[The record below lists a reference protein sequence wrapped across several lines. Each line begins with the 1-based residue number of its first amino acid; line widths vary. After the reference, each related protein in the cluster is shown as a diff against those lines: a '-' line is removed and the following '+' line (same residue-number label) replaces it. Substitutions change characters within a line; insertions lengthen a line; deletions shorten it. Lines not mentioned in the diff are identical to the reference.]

1 LTPVYRRESIV
12 AAMAQ
17 KRTLQQIRLAPTS
30 PHKSEIEPAHER
42 SLMKISVNNWTALL
56 THTAFALLVNAA
68 ALSQAAP
75 QAAKDPLRAGFENP
89 PNSARP
95 RVWWHWMNG
104 NITKEGIKLDL
115 EWMHRVGIGG
125 FQNFDAALNTPKLV
139 EKRLVYM
146 TPEWKDA
153 FLFTTK
159 LAEQLGLDEAIAG
172 SPGWSESGGPWVKPA
187 QGMKKFVWTETVVQ
201 GGQPFTGALAKPPTV
216 SGPYQ
221 NIPVFDFVGMLSG
234 QKPVPIPEFYADSA
248 AIAYRLP
255 ESEVL
260 FADQPKI
267 TSSSGTIDAA
277 LLADGDFVKTTILP
291 KAPVHQQAWVQFAFT
306 APQTIRALTFALGG
320 PVNPF
325 ADISGGTS
333 PGPDFEA
340 SDDGRSFHKVATVPN
355 NGSQVHTISFSET
368 TSRFFRLAFTT
379 SPSPSGPPAMQFDA
393 DFGDFNFAPPTEYP
407 IAEIAL
413 HTGAR
418 VNRAEEKAAFTPLA
432 ADLAASPTP
441 SFSAADATAK
451 NDVVD
456 LTSKMHPDG
465 TLDWTPPA
473 GRWAILRLGYSLLGI
488 TNHPASPEG
497 TGFEVDKLDPAAVK
511 SYMNTY
517 LDNYKS
523 AVGPLMGKRGL
534 RYVISDSWEAGAQN
548 WTDNLI
554 PEFSKRRGYDPRPWL
569 PVLTGRVIESSE
581 ASDRFLWDFRHTL
594 SDLLTEYHYDQL
606 TAMLHE
612 RGMGHYGESHESGRA
627 FIGDGMEVKRTND
640 VPMAAMWTQKP
651 GVNKEL
657 YGYDA
662 DIRESA
668 SVAHIYGQNLVAAE
682 SMTASSGAW
691 AWSPETLKPTADKEL
706 AMGLNRFVI
715 HTSVHQPLIGKAPGL
730 ALGPFGQW
738 FTRNETWAEEAKAW
752 ITYLARSSFLLQQ
765 GHFAADVAYF
775 YGEDSNLTAIFGD
788 HLPDVPPGY
797 NYDYFNADAL
807 IHKLSVSKGILTTP
821 SGMSYRILAL
831 DPRSQQMSLPVLRK
845 IQELVEA
852 GAVVVGAKP
861 TSTPSL
867 SDSDAEFHALAD
879 QLWGTG
885 AGKAEVTTGKGRVFG
900 GAKISAALDTLKI
913 ARDFS
918 YSQPETDSELLFVHR
933 HLTDADFYFVDN
945 RRDRP
950 ETLDATFR
958 IQGKQA
964 EIWRPDTGAIEPA
977 SFQIRDGR
985 TTVPLTLEPWG
996 TVFVV
1001 FRKPASTRART
1012 LPAAQQTSLA
1022 SLEGP
1027 WDIQFQPGRGSPE
1040 KLTLATL
1047 ASWSENS
1054 DPGVKYFS
1062 GTGIYSKTLE
1072 APADWFKP
1080 GAHLWLDLGSVKNLA
1095 QVTINGKPL
1104 GLAWK
1109 TPFRLDA
1116 TAALKPGANHLEIK
1130 IISLW
1135 ANRIIGDRQPNAPKQ
1150 YTFTS
1155 PKFYKADAKLI
1166 PSGLLGPV
1174 EIIRSTN

>member
-1 LTPVYRRESIV
+1 MKVSLNNRYAKVGLVVLTVLLNS
-12 AAMAQ
+12 
-17 KRTLQQIRLAPTS
+17 
-30 PHKSEIEPAHER
+30 
-42 SLMKISVNNWTALL
+42 WAL
-56 THTAFALLVNAA
+56 
-68 ALSQAAP
+68 P
-75 QAAKDPLRAGFENP
+75 QTAKDALRVGFDNP

-139 EKRLVYM
+139 DKRLIYM

-159 LAEQLGLDEAIAG
+159 LADQLGLEEAIAG

-187 QGMKKFVWTETVVQ
+187 NGMKKFVWSETLVP
-201 GGQPFTGALAKPPTV
+201 GGQPFTGTLSKPPSVT
-216 SGPYQ
+216 GPYQ
-221 NIPVFDFVGMLSG
+221 DIPIFDFLAMISG
-234 QKPVPIPEFYADSA
+234 QQPAPSPEFYSDSA
-248 AIAYRLP
+248 VIAYRLP
-255 ESEVL
+255 ESEVAPSDL
-260 FADQPKI
+260 QPKV
-267 TSSSGTIDAA
+267 TASSGTIDAA
-277 LLADGDFVKTTILP
+277 LLADGDFAKTTALP
-291 KAPVHQQAWVQFAFT
+291 KAPVDQKAWVQFEFAK
-306 APQTIRALTFALGG
+306 PQPIRSLTFALGG

-325 ADISGGTS
+325 ADSMGGAA

-340 SDDGRSFHKVATVPN
+340 SDDGQTFHRVATVPN
-355 NGSQVHTISFSET
+355 NGAQVHTVSFSET
-368 TSRFFRLAFTT
+368 TARFFRLTFTT
-379 SPSPSGPPAMQFDA
+379 PAPPKGPPPMEFDA
-393 DFGDFNFAPPTEYP
+393 DFGDFNVPPSKEYP

-413 HTGAR
+413 HAGAR
-418 VNRAEEKAAFTPLA
+418 VNRVEEKAAFTPLA

-441 SFSAADATAK
+441 SFPAADAIAKDSVIDLTAK
-451 NDVVD
+451 
-456 LTSKMHPDG
+456 MHTDG

-473 GRWAILRLGYSLLGI
+473 GRWAVLRLGYSLLGI

-497 TGFEVDKLDPAAVK
+497 TGLEVDKLDPAAVK
-511 SYMNTY
+511 AYMNTY

-523 AVGPLMGKRGL
+523 AVGDLMGKRGL

-554 PEFSKRRGYDPRPWL
+554 PEFTRRRGYDPRPWL
-569 PVLTGRVIESSE
+569 PVLTGRVVESSDS
-581 ASDRFLWDFRHTL
+581 SDRFLWDFRRTL
-594 SDLLTEYHYDQL
+594 ADLLAQYHYDQL

-715 HTSVHQPLIGKAPGL
+715 HTSVHQPLLDKAPGL

-738 FTRNETWAEEAKAW
+738 FTRNETWSEQSKAW

-788 HLPDVPPGY
+788 HLPDVPSGY

-807 IHKLSVSKGILTTP
+807 IHKLSVSKGLLTTP

-831 DPRSQQMSLPVLRK
+831 DPRSQHMSLPVLRK
-845 IQELVEA
+845 IKELVEA
-852 GAVVVGAKP
+852 GAIVVGAKP
-861 TSTPSL
+861 IATPSL
-867 SDSDAEFHALAD
+867 SDKDAEFHALAD
-879 QLWGTG
+879 QLWGAGTG
-885 AGKAEVTTGKGRVFG
+885 EIKNGKGKVFA
-900 GAKISAALDTLKI
+900 GAQISEALEALHITP
-913 ARDFS
+913 DFA
-918 YSQPETDSELLFVHR
+918 YSKKETDSELLFVHR
-933 HLTDADFYFVDN
+933 HLPDADLYFVDN
-945 RRDRP
+945 RRDHP
-950 ETLDATFR
+950 ATLDATFR
-958 IQGKQA
+958 VQGKQA
-964 EIWRPDTGAIEPA
+964 ELWHPDTGAIEPA
-977 SFQIRDGR
+977 SFQTQDGQ
-985 TTVPLTLEPWG
+985 TTVPLVLEPWG

-1001 FRKPASTRART
+1001 FRKAAATPTRTIPAKH
-1012 LPAAQQTSLA
+1012 QTSLA
-1022 SLEGP
+1022 TLQGP
-1027 WDIQFQPGRGSPE
+1027 WEIQFQPGRGAPE
-1040 KLTLATL
+1040 KLKLDTLS
-1047 ASWSENS
+1047 SWSENS
-1054 DPGVKYFS
+1054 DPGVRYFS
-1062 GTGIYSKTLE
+1062 GTGTYSKSIQ
-1072 APADWFKP
+1072 APVDWFKP
-1080 GAHLWLDLGSVKNLA
+1080 GARLWLDLGSVKNLA
-1095 QVTINGKPL
+1095 EVTINGKSL

-1116 TAALKPGANHLEIK
+1116 TAVLKPGANRLEIK
-1130 IISLW
+1130 VISLW
-1135 ANRIIGDRQPNAPKQ
+1135 ANRIIGDRQPNTPKQ
-1150 YTFTS
+1150 FTFTS
-1155 PKFYKADAKLI
+1155 PKFYTAKSSLI
-1166 PSGLLGPV
+1166 PAGLLGPV
-1174 EIIRSTN
+1174 QVVRVTTK